1 METYKYC
8 LLVRNTPDKS
18 LQQWSTL
25 IESPFKPTR
34 FALIERQCYDNYQ
47 PEKVNRIIYSDDLEY
62 LTNLMETYISWY
74 DYVTGYYKEM
84 QQNVYKIS
92 SNGTD

>member
-8 LLVRNTPDKS
+8 LLVKNTHDKA

-25 IESPFKPTR
+25 IKSPFKPTL
-34 FALIERQCYDNYQ
+34 FALIERQCYDNYM
-47 PEKVNRIIYSDDLEY
+47 PEKVNRIIYSDDLEH

-84 QQNVYKIS
+84 QQNVYKIKD
-92 SNGTD
+92 NGTD